1 MGLNILHEFKEFAI
15 KGNVLDMAI
24 GIIIGASFS
33 KSIGSLV
40 SDIIMPP
47 IGLLLGH
54 VNFSSLYIN
63 LSEKPYSS
71 LAAAKEAG
79 AATINYGLFINTV
92 IDFSIVAF
100 VLFLLIKQV
109 NRLKNDQLIKE
120 KENLWNI

>member
-109 NRLKNDQLIKE
+109 NRLKQNQPTEE
-120 KENLWNI
+120 KEID

>member
-1 MGLNILHEFKEFAI
+1 MGLNIFHEFKEFAI

-109 NRLKNDQLIKE
+109 NRLKNDQSIKE
-120 KENLWNI
+120 KESL

>member
-1 MGLNILHEFKEFAI
+1 LGLNILHEFKEFAI

-109 NRLKNDQLIKE
+109 NRLKTDQSIKE
-120 KENLWNI
+120 KENS

>member
-109 NRLKNDQLIKE
+109 NRLKTDQSIKE
-120 KENLWNI
+120 KENS

>member
-1 MGLNILHEFKEFAI
+1 
-15 KGNVLDMAI
+15 
-24 GIIIGASFS
+24 
-33 KSIGSLV
+33 
-40 SDIIMPP
+40 MPP

-109 NRLKNDQLIKE
+109 NRLKTDQSIKE
-120 KENLWNI
+120 KENS